1 MMAKDRDGF
10 CSSCSNAG
18 GRVIA
23 ISDKLVRG
31 ASVVM
36 NGLIQCP
43 F

>member
-31 ASVVM
+31 VVM